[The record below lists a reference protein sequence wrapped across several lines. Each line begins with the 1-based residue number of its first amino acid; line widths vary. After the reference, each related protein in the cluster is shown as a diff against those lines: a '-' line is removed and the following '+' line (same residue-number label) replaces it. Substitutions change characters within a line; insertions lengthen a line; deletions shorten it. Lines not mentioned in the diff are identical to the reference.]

1 MKAVNQ
7 REENVPDTTEI
18 RPLLP
23 GEISAL
29 FAAEMLQTQISWRV
43 ILQVHQRACFKIAV
57 A

>member
-29 FAAEMLQTQISWRV
+29 FAAEMLQTQI
-43 ILQVHQRACFKIAV
+43 L
-57 A
+57 

>member
-1 MKAVNQ
+1 VSDDHFSFSLFFFLENQMKAVNQ

-29 FAAEMLQTQISWRV
+29 FAAEMLQTQI
-43 ILQVHQRACFKIAV
+43 L
-57 A
+57 